1 MTEKQ
6 RFKKII
12 ALIGVA
18 CLLGGG
24 YAILCMQ
31 GITIPCVFFE
41 VTGLRCPGC
50 GVTHMMIDLI
60 HLDFGAAFHANQAL
74 FILLPF
80 FVFFGIKITI
90 RYIRTGSLRLTKTEN
105 IICLIVIILLLIFA
119 ILRNLLAF

>member
-1 MTEKQ
+1 MTETQ
-6 RFKKII
+6 RFKRII
-12 ALIGVA
+12 VFIGVA

-31 GITIPCVFFE
+31 GIMIPCVFFE

-50 GVTHMMIDLI
+50 GVTHMMLSLI
-60 HLDFGAAFHANQAL
+60 QLDFDGAFHANQAL

-90 RYIRTGSLRLTKTEN
+90 RYIRTGSLRLTNAEK
-105 IICLIVIILLLIFA
+105 IICFIVIVLLLIFA